1 MKFSKPMSEIVRR
14 LNGTTSFHSLTKHD
28 VQNLTSQLERLENL
42 AITKSPKDTDEGH
55 LLKLEEA
62 GNKLLKRQERL
73 WDVVQQRA
81 RQEINSR
88 HSEVRNRLNMASTPY
103 ASEIRNALRLMTEE
117 ERSEAIQKAIAQK
130 DGAFI
135 RALEEAPAMLSGV
148 SPDRQGIV
156 VNQFMST
163 HEPQLINE
171 VNEIMDGMQTALS
184 ALSTAKRA
192 VREGIDPQK
201 LRDIKAAEER
211 YEEAKR
217 EFDEAI

>member
-1 MKFSKPMSEIVRR
+1 MKYSKPMNDIVQR

-42 AITKSPKDTDEGH
+42 AITKSPRDTEEAH

-73 WDVVQQRA
+73 WDVVQERA

-88 HSEVRNRLNMASTPY
+88 NSEARNRLNMASTPY

-117 ERSEAIQKAIAQK
+117 ERSEAINKAMERK
-130 DGAFI
+130 DGPFI

-148 SPDRQGIV
+148 TNDRQGIV
-156 VNQFMST
+156 VDQFMSA
-163 HEPQLINE
+163 HEPQLMGE
-171 VNEIMDGMQTALS
+171 VKDIIDGMQTALT

-201 LRDIKAAEER
+201 LQEIKAAEER
-211 YEEAKR
+211 YEEAR
-217 EFDEAI
+217 RDFDEAV